1 MNNKNTKHIFPAIVF
16 ALFFCV
22 PTMVFGYGEGTYYS
36 ENTYYAYNQSTYY
49 AESTYYAQG
58 TYAITFTTNTTISG
72 TLDISGQLT
81 KSGGGSFVIDHPLDP
96 FNKLLFHSFVE
107 SPDVKNIYDGV
118 AKFNDEGEATIELP
132 AYFMAL
138 NKDFRYQIKPLDIS
152 VPNLYIKKEIENNQF
167 TIGGGVSGG
176 TVSWQVT
183 GIRHDP
189 YILAYPIIPEVDKGP
204 DAPIG
209 KSEYIFEGYYDTE
222 SYWQKIKRAARNTF
236 KTFEGF
242 FLGASGDDK

>member
-81 KSGGGSFVIDHPLDP
+81 KSGGGSFVIDHPLDT

-107 SPDVKNIYDGV
+107 SPDVKNIYDGIV
-118 AKFNDEGEATIELP
+118 ILDVNGEAT
-132 AYFMAL
+132 
-138 NKDFRYQIKPLDIS
+138 
-152 VPNLYIKKEIENNQF
+152 V
-167 TIGGGVSGG
+167 
-176 TVSWQVT
+176 
-183 GIRHDP
+183 
-189 YILAYPIIPEVDKGP
+189 
-204 DAPIG
+204 
-209 KSEYIFEGYYDTE
+209 
-222 SYWQKIKRAARNTF
+222 
-236 KTFEGF
+236 
-242 FLGASGDDK
+242 